1 MKHPHL
7 NMAEPGRRRAM
18 GHMCCLHRLSFATI
32 VETPHVIQLRTSDA
46 VTRSPELVRN
56 AGIGRVL
63 DHVLQLSSP
72 DLPADL
78 AAELE
83 VQASIVD
90 GPALDAVHVE
100 TVLHAA
106 DQLLEGQV
114 AWFEVDAHHADNRTA
129 REAVGPHRPHRLLAD
144 DGS

>member
-1 MKHPHL
+1 MEHSHL
-7 NMAEPGRRRAM
+7 NMAEPSRRCAM
-18 GHMCCLHRLSFATI
+18 RHMCHLHRLSFATI
-32 VETPHVIQLRTSDA
+32 VDTPHVVQLRASDA
-46 VTRSPELVRN
+46 VTGSPELIRD

-63 DHVLQLSSP
+63 DHVLEFPSP

-83 VQASIVD
+83 IEASIID
-90 GPALDAVHVE
+90 GPALDAVHVK
-100 TVLHAA
+100 TILHTA

-114 AWFEVDAHHADNRTA
+114 ARFKVDAHHADNRTPCK
-129 REAVGPHRPHRLLAD
+129 AVGPHRPHGFLAD